1 MDLRVKAGPLVLLFW
16 FALTAGSCSPVRMC
30 CEPRGVDLLATGLVG
45 WQQIGGQRDAWRLEN
60 GVLSGRAS
68 SSDAQ
73 AGAGWLATV
82 EQYDDFEL
90 SLEFRL
96 APGAE
101 SGIFVR
107 APLRGDPTYAGMEI
121 QILDDATRNWGALS
135 ADQVSGSI
143 YGVQAPSER
152 MGGRAG
158 RWQQLVVRCR
168 GPRIG
173 VALNGRKVVDADTT
187 FYPYLY
193 ETHPGLTRRRG
204 YIGLQHH
211 SGVEFRNIAIQPLAR

>member
-1 MDLRVKAGPLVLLFW
+1 MGRRVRTGPLALLFCL
-16 FALTAGSCSPVRMC
+16 ALTAGSCAPARMC
-30 CEPRGVDLLATGLVG
+30 REPRGINLLATGLVG
-45 WQQIGGQRDAWRLEN
+45 WQQIGGEPGAWRFEN

-68 SSDAQ
+68 SAGAQ
-73 AGAGWLATV
+73 AGRLATV

-101 SGIFVR
+101 SGVFVR

-121 QILDDATRNWGALS
+121 QILDDSTRDWGQLHPN
-135 ADQVSGSI
+135 QVGGSI

-152 MGGRAG
+152 MAGRAG

-173 VALNGRKVVDADTT
+173 VALNGRKVVDTDTT

-193 ETHPGLTRRRG
+193 ETHPGLTRTRG

-211 SGVEFRNIAIQPLAR
+211 SGVEFRNIAIEPLAK